1 LNNHK
6 NKLSFLIIG
15 LGSIGKRH
23 LRNLAAL
30 GIENIT
36 VFRRNKEFPTD
47 DDLPRFEIET
57 DLAQALR
64 KKPTAVIIAS
74 PTALHIEQAIAVAE
88 AGCHILME
96 KPISHKIERVNDL
109 LKIVK
114 QKGIIFQTAFQF
126 RFHPVFQQAKQ
137 LIDKDAIGKIISV
150 HVHWGEYL
158 PLWHPGEDYR
168 QGYSARQDLGGG
180 VVLTLCHPFDY
191 LRWLV
196 GEIHRVSAMVDKLSD
211 LEIDTEDAAMITL
224 RFESGAIGSVYLD
237 YCERPAQHNLTII
250 GQDGKITWA
259 NSDGIA
265 YIFAGENQMTQKI
278 VPPRKFERN
287 TMFINELSHFIDCI
301 NDNQQPVCTL
311 EDGIR
316 ALEIALA
323 VKKSSNEKRE
333 ITLLMPFFGKN
344 INQNLY

>member
-1 LNNHK
+1 MSKKKNHI
-6 NKLSFLIIG
+6 SFLIIG

-23 LRNLAAL
+23 LRNLSAL
-30 GIENIT
+30 GIEDIT
-36 VFRRNKEFPTD
+36 VLRRKKQFPTD

-57 DLAQALR
+57 DLNQALS

-74 PTALHIEQAIAVAE
+74 PTALHIKQAIVAAE

-96 KPISHKIERVNDL
+96 KPLSHTIDKVNDL
-109 LKIVK
+109 LNIVK

-126 RFHPVFQQAKQ
+126 RFHPVFQQMKK
-137 LIDKDAIGKIISV
+137 LIDDDVIGKIISA

-158 PLWHPGEDYR
+158 PLWHPWEDYR

-196 GEIHRVSAMVDKLSD
+196 GEIHSVSAIVDKLSD
-211 LEIDTEDAAMITL
+211 LEIDTEDTAIATM

-237 YCERPAQHNLTII
+237 CCERPPQHNLTII
-250 GQDGKITWA
+250 GRNGKITWD

-265 YIFAGENQMTQKI
+265 NIFFGENQIGQKLE
-278 VPPRKFERN
+278 PPRGFERN
-287 TMFINELSHFIDCI
+287 IMFINELRHFIDCI
-301 NDNQQPVCTL
+301 KENQQTGCNID
-311 EDGIR
+311 DGVR

-323 VKKSSNEKRE
+323 IKKSSIEKKE
-333 ITLLMPFFGKN
+333 IEL
-344 INQNLY
+344 